1 MRGAWGSANAGGA
14 AGRRYCRCLPSPAQ
28 AGSRRAKRFAVGAK
42 RPQSIRCQKRLPRA
56 DVLCLHAQG
65 EDAEALRVY
74 DLCRR
79 MLAAAVGARPSA
91 ATGAIRCIIAAAAG
105 DVSAG
110 GSVDA

>member
-1 MRGAWGSANAGGA
+1 MAPGA
-14 AGRRYCRCLPSPAQ
+14 ARTPAAPLDGAIAAACPVLHKPAAGERSGSPWARSDR
-28 AGSRRAKRFAVGAK
+28 SRSVARSGYRGL
-42 RPQSIRCQKRLPRA
+42 I
-56 DVLCLHAQG
+56 LCLHAQG

-79 MLAAAVGARPSA
+79 MLAAALGARPSA